1 MSFTGSEAFCSHPS
15 QSCTQLTNSTTST
28 PLSLTYGFIG
38 TPSNPVPTVTCLDGT
53 TLLFRGLSSDPGMT
67 FEILARVQTI
77 PPDLVNCS
85 TIDHGNATVIVNGAT
100 SAWVTWV
107 GGTNFDQDAGDAA
120 HGFSFKGVD
129 PHNTLLSL
137 LEKAASNSTSYS
149 SLLAQHTSDV
159 FSGLSIDSPFQLS
172 IGQQPDFTHSTDEL
186 VAAYVVDTGNPYLE
200 WLLFHYGRYMLFS
213 SARGSLPANL
223 QGKWARDSSN
233 PYVKRQI
240 IRFLE

>member
-1 MSFTGSEAFCSHPS
+1 MSFTGSETFCSHPS
-15 QSCTQLTNSTTST
+15 QSCTQLTNSTTTT
-28 PLSLTYGFIG
+28 PLSLTYAFIG
-38 TPSNPVPTVTCLDGT
+38 TPSNPTPTVSCFDGA
-53 TLLFRGLSSDPGMT
+53 TLLYRGVPFEPGMT
-67 FEILARVQTI
+67 FEILARVQTM

-85 TIDHGNATVIVNGAT
+85 TIGHGNATVVVKGAT

-107 GGTNFDQDAGDAA
+107 GRTDFDQDAGDAA

-129 PHNTLLSL
+129 PHNSL
-137 LEKAASNSTSYS
+137 VSLIEKVASNSTSYS

-159 FSGLSIDSPFQLS
+159 FSALSTGSPFQLS
-172 IGQQPDFTHSTDEL
+172 IGQRPDFTHPTDEL
-186 VAAYVVDTGNPYLE
+186 VATYLVDTGNPYLE

-233 PYVKRQI
+233 PYVQ
-240 IRFLE
+240 